1 MKTYMA
7 WAQITPEDKVWISF
21 HELESTGNLKE
32 VEQELAPYGFLRCKS
47 CSLVNCSAITGVT
60 NEYIC
65 IGEHRLYISRKRKKE
80 VLKFIAD
87 FYAGGG
93 KI

>member
-1 MKTYMA
+1 MA
-7 WAQITPEDKVWISF
+7 RAQITTEDKVWISF